1 MQHYSELETK
11 LVQEEEIE
19 EQAEVWDPEEDTTG
33 DFQCAD
39 SLAVAVDRIG
49 GEDFRVKKI
58 KKLLLSSLGALNRTG
73 RRLTPTRLLSTR

>member
-19 EQAEVWDPEEDTTG
+19 EQAEVWDLEEDTMG

-39 SLAVAVDRIG
+39 SLAIAVDRIG
-49 GEDFRVKKI
+49 GEDFGVKKI
-58 KKLLLSSLGALNRTG
+58 RKLLLGSFSILNRTEI
-73 RRLTPTRLLSTR
+73 RSTPTRFLYTR